1 MTFKDFDIFTKG
13 KTPFTINGNVD
24 FSNLERMTT
33 DLKMK
38 ARNYELLN
46 APRTKR
52 AMVYGKMYV
61 DFDATLRGP
70 IDALM
75 MRGNMNILG
84 KTDFTYERFSSDRE
98 RPLGRHG
105 NFRQL

>member
-46 APRTKR
+46 APAPNGLWYMAKC
-52 AMVYGKMYV
+52 M
-61 DFDATLRGP
+61 
-70 IDALM
+70 
-75 MRGNMNILG
+75 
-84 KTDFTYERFSSDRE
+84 
-98 RPLGRHG
+98 
-105 NFRQL
+105 